1 VATGPLVRV
10 ISGLTGVHDL
20 DDPALARLT
29 REARNEALIGLA
41 AANLRTG
48 RPVVPA
54 APFST
59 ERADP
64 SAPATT
70 TRLPRPIPPT
80 PLRSFPAPAVTAPV
94 IADRWPHPYAIITR
108 QCIKCLG
115 VK

>member
-1 VATGPLVRV
+1 VATGPLTRV

-29 REARNEALIGLA
+29 RAARYETLLGLA

-48 RPVVPA
+48 RPVVLV

-64 SAPATT
+64 SA
-70 TRLPRPIPPT
+70 
-80 PLRSFPAPAVTAPV
+80 
-94 IADRWPHPYAIITR
+94 
-108 QCIKCLG
+108 
-115 VK
+115 